1 MLITARDAIVHNDC
15 YPLSPRIRTPARDPS
30 QASTGAAP
38 ARHHRRRPMSTPRRS
53 STITGGVNEMNPI
66 TAPAD
71 LGRRCGGARPTDRLV
86 QGVPAPGRARP
97 GRDGRA
103 LRGRYHGTG
112 VAIAAG
118 LRQLSQPTGRLLATG
133 AKRCHLMALPRLQP
147 IIPTLRKE
155 PFDDPGWL
163 FDGRYGFPALCYV
176 ERGRARF
183 VSRNGK
189 SLDRFA
195 ALRAEVAAELAVDEA
210 VLDGEVI
217 EADATGRP
225 QFYDLLWQTV
235 RICALCRWASG
246 GRRCGASCRRSL
258 AGDHRSG
265 VGRGS
270 AVRVLRLDVRARS
283 RGIVAK
289 RLADPYGPCTRWL
302 NQESRLH
309 AGSARHLAGRPLHR
323 ECKRC
328 TFTASS

>member
-1 MLITARDAIVHNDC
+1 MKRCCSASPRRRTCRAGDRGHVAVDGLAQPGSPAAAIGCRDA
-15 YPLSPRIRTPARDPS
+15 PPARDPS

-112 VAIAAG
+112 VAKAAG

-210 VLDGEVI
+210 VLE
-217 EADATGRP
+217 R
-225 QFYDLLWQTV
+225 
-235 RICALCRWASG
+235 RSALRGILPAQP
-246 GRRCGASCRRSL
+246 RRRSPKRRRSRVGGASSSIGCARTISRDCGQA
-258 AGDHRSG
+258 AG
-265 VGRGS
+265 
-270 AVRVLRLDVRARS
+270 
-283 RGIVAK
+283 
-289 RLADPYGPCTRWL
+289 
-302 NQESRLH
+302 
-309 AGSARHLAGRPLHR
+309 
-323 ECKRC
+323 
-328 TFTASS
+328 